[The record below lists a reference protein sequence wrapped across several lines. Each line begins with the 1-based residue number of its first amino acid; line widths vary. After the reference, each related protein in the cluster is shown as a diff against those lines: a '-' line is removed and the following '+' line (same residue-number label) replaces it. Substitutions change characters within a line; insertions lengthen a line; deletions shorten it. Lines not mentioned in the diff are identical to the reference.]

1 MPRTAREANGLNQR
15 RTRSSLSRRIAG
27 VVIGLLLFGWIGS
40 IIAVLAFAEYDG
52 VREGAYGERQADAII
67 VLGAAQYAGRPS
79 PVLKARVDH
88 AVDLWYK
95 QVAPVLVLTGG
106 VGVRDTT
113 SEAAVSAS
121 YAMRHGVPASAIVLE
136 TAGRTTSESIRSVAL
151 MLGERDQT
159 YVVLVSDPFHMFR
172 LWILARR
179 HGLAAVTSPTRSSPI
194 WDNVP
199 LNAGYIFSESLK
211 APVAFLVER

>member
-1 MPRTAREANGLNQR
+1 M
-15 RTRSSLSRRIAG
+15 I
-27 VVIGLLLFGWIGS
+27 VMGWICS
-40 IIAVLAFAEYDG
+40 IVAVLAFAMYDG

-79 PVLKARVDH
+79 PVLRARVDH
-88 AVDLWYK
+88 AVDLWHK
-95 QVAPVLVLTGG
+95 QIAPILVMTGG

-136 TAGRTTSESIRSVAL
+136 TQGRTTSESIRSVAL
-151 MLGERDQT
+151 TLKERDQT

-179 HGLAAVTSPTRSSPI
+179 HGLDAVTSPTRSSPI
-194 WDNVP
+194 WGNAQV
-199 LNAGYIFSESLK
+199 NAGYIFSESLK
-211 APVAFLVER
+211 APVAFMVER